1 MQRHHSL
8 GTATLVALMAA
19 HREADKRSAVQPIVA
34 FREEVTRTL
43 SRLEEDFTLV
53 HNTAR
58 RIGRAPPM
66 VARSQLRH

>member
-19 HREADKRSAVQPIVA
+19 HREADKRSTVHPIVT
-34 FREEVTRTL
+34 FRDEVTRTL
-43 SRLEEDFTLV
+43 SRLEDDFTLV

-58 RIGRAPPM
+58 RIGRAPPL
-66 VARSQLRH
+66 VTRSQLRH